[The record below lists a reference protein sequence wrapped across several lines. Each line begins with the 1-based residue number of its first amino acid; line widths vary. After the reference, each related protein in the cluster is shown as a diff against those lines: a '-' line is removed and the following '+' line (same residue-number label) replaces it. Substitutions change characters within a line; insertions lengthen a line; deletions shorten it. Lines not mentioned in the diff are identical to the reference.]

1 MKPRK
6 RMIHEN
12 QLSLFDERMKVL
24 STLPCLPIS
33 ELMKELNISWCE
45 ASVSAWYD
53 NVSVIKQCGCGKIY
67 KIKKPSGSGPLLLE
81 EQCTCPKEKKLRLY
95 DDKRLDSTRPI
106 YLRAVHLYP
115 ESDQVIR
122 FSFQSRKVN
131 LQEAKTL
138 EGCQQL
144 LDQSLEEIGYL
155 RYHLDGTIEQ
165 SGVDLLTETWFIG
178 NSMSGH
184 QAIKQGIQTFNHN
197 THHPGGCRS
206 MGDYVDADLKQC
218 CYFDYYSQLES
229 HYFNCIQQTMFYTKI
244 DLEVRSLS
252 HPVAQRHPYFHIMSH
267 DPKQSL
273 GYFAKCFLGCY
284 EMFRRYP
291 QMEQVAKAGYAQ
303 IMKDWMIEFAKTPT
317 KKFQLHRMFKPGQNL
332 SEIIGLPK
340 PLLRLLREE
349 DVDYKTY
356 QLVLKVHQVSPL
368 HEESLRILLESRHE
382 IDFNRFW
389 RNIREKRAGAVELL
403 MYLRSCWNQQGIAME
418 EALILWDDY
427 LTMALEAN
435 VPFKKF
441 PSMLKMSHDVL
452 ARDVKKLRDVREQ
465 EMFKERAATLEH
477 LKFEDEETGY
487 GIYVPQTCND
497 LVVEGRTLHHCVGS
511 YQRRF
516 AKGETT
522 ILFIRRLEEPSKPLY
537 TLEWDLKKQK
547 ILQLRGNSNSN
558 VTNRDALACLKK
570 WQERQATA

>member
-1 MKPRK
+1 MKARK
-6 RMIHEN
+6 LNIHEN

-24 STLPCLPIS
+24 STLPGISIS
-33 ELMKELNISWCE
+33 EMMEKLSISWCE
-45 ASVSAWYD
+45 PTSYFYENRSVVRKCA
-53 NVSVIKQCGCGKIY
+53 CGKIY
-67 KIKKPSGSGPLLLE
+67 KIAQDPKTSDILLQE
-81 EQCTCPKEKKLRLY
+81 SCTCLKEKKLRCY
-95 DDKRLDSTRPI
+95 DDKRLNSTQPVFI
-106 YLRAVHLYP
+106 KAVHVYP

-122 FSFQSRKVN
+122 FSFQSRTVN
-131 LQEAKTL
+131 LQHVQTL
-138 EGCQQL
+138 EGYQQI

-155 RYHLDGTIEQ
+155 RFYLDGTIEQ
-165 SGVDLLTETWFIG
+165 SDVDLLTEEWFIG
-178 NSMSGH
+178 SAMSN
-184 QAIKQGIQTFNHN
+184 QRATKQGVRILSYN
-197 THHPGGCRS
+197 TNNPEACRAMES
-206 MGDYVDADLKQC
+206 YIEADLNQC
-218 CYFDYYSQLES
+218 CYFDYHDQTRGYR
-229 HYFNCIQQTMFYTKI
+229 FDRIQRTIFYTKI
-244 DLEVRSLS
+244 DLEVQTLS

-267 DPKQSL
+267 NPDQNL

-284 EMFRRYP
+284 EMFRRFP
-291 QMEQVAKAGYAQ
+291 QMEQVVKAGYSQ
-303 IMKDWMIEFAKTPT
+303 ISKDWMIEFAKTPM

-340 PLLRLLREE
+340 HLLRLLREE

-389 RNIREKRAGAVELL
+389 RNIREERAGAVELL
-403 MYLRSCWNQQGIAME
+403 MYLRSCWNQQGIAMD

-427 LTMALEAN
+427 LAMALEAN
-435 VPFKKF
+435 IPFKKF
-441 PSMLKMSHDVL
+441 PPMLKMSHDVL
-452 ARDVKKLRDVREQ
+452 ARDVEKLRDVREQ

-516 AKGETT
+516 AKGQTT
-522 ILFIRRLEEPSKPLY
+522 ILFIRRLEEPNKPLY